1 MPRAIYNSTIK
12 HSAIK
17 HPAIS
22 NLADARAIPRL
33 VNCVLCPASL
43 PFCVRILLLLPAF
56 ILLSRN
62 FAPAADWHLPE
73 QQLARKI
80 VAVTGPGAIALTVNN
95 RSSLG
100 QRDAEIIQ
108 NGLRGEMEA
117 LGLRFAR
124 PEQAAATVT
133 ISLSEN
139 LTSFA
144 WVAEIRQA
152 AGESAVVMVATPR
165 SGGAPAG
172 HDSVPMALHKT
183 SLWAQDD
190 PILDVAVLEENT
202 APTHIAV
209 LGTEKVSLYRAQ
221 AGKWVLD
228 QAFEIAHSRAWP
240 RDLRGRL
247 VLGKDRLFDVYLPGV
262 ICQSTAA
269 APVGLNCRDSD
280 DPWPLGGAGT
290 SLNAFF
296 SPARNFFT
304 GAIAPTLGKFAMVPK
319 FYSAGP
325 VPREKYALWLFAATD
340 GRIHLI
346 DGVSER
352 TSDFGWGSEIAGVKT
367 ACGSGWQILATE
379 RGDPSQDSIRAYEF
393 PDRDPV
399 AVTAPADLPGTITA
413 VWTETK
419 GDSAIAIVRNSDT
432 GSYEAFRLAV
442 ACNQ

>member
-1 MPRAIYNSTIK
+1 
-12 HSAIK
+12 
-17 HPAIS
+17 
-22 NLADARAIPRL
+22 
-33 VNCVLCPASL
+33 
-43 PFCVRILLLLPAF
+43 
-56 ILLSRN
+56 
-62 FAPAADWHLPE
+62 
-73 QQLARKI
+73 
-80 VAVTGPGAIALTVNN
+80 
-95 RSSLG
+95 
-100 QRDAEIIQ
+100 
-108 NGLRGEMEA
+108 
-117 LGLRFAR
+117 
-124 PEQAAATVT
+124 
-133 ISLSEN
+133 
-139 LTSFA
+139 
-144 WVAEIRQA
+144 
-152 AGESAVVMVATPR
+152 
-165 SGGAPAG
+165 
-172 HDSVPMALHKT
+172 
-183 SLWAQDD
+183 
-190 PILDVAVLEENT
+190 
-202 APTHIAV
+202 
-209 LGTEKVSLYRAQ
+209 
-221 AGKWVLD
+221 
-228 QAFEIAHSRAWP
+228 
-240 RDLRGRL
+240 
-247 VLGKDRLFDVYLPGV
+247 
-262 ICQSTAA
+262 
-269 APVGLNCRDSD
+269 
-280 DPWPLGGAGT
+280 
-290 SLNAFF
+290 LNAFF